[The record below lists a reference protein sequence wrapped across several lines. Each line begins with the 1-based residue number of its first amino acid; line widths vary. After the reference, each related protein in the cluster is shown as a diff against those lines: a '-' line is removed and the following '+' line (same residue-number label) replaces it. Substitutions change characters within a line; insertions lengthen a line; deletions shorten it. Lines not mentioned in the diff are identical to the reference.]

1 MGSAISRGQKC
12 PGGQDLPDS
21 PSMGVV
27 GTVPPVQETLEN
39 VGQTKGPQSRGVT
52 EEHAATGS
60 GWTLSMGLGAVPS
73 LFFLESWHDL
83 TSTCLQV
90 ALRPHRPVRVAP
102 S

>member
-1 MGSAISRGQKC
+1 MGSTISGGQKC
-12 PGGQDLPDS
+12 PEGQDLPDG

-27 GTVPPVQETLEN
+27 GTVPPVQEMLEN
-39 VGQTKGPQSRGVT
+39 VGQTIGPQSRGVA

-73 LFFLESWHDL
+73 LLFLESWHDL
-83 TSTCLQV
+83 TSACLQA